1 MINITFGQLLE
12 KLVYLSKQ
20 KKKTLAKEL
29 GYDVSYIS
37 KWISNK
43 NLPTQKNIA
52 QICKATSTFIVNSLS
67 PSSMDDLM
75 SYFEIDKDTSKE
87 NLIEYIDTLLKES
100 YMETAQKSIP
110 HIHKNTHVQ
119 ERYNSIIHINPKLRK
134 QYLSHDMESFMNRFN
149 KIDLILSA
157 NLFKAT
163 DEDKL
168 SIAAIKPDLWQLK
181 KDDVSIR
188 IRLLIGFEG
197 DREDI
202 VFNTIL
208 LLNMISL
215 HPTLDFEIYNYEL
228 NSNTI
233 IFIIKD
239 DLLHVATFSQ
249 DKRCL
254 FSNMSKEKSAIDEMY
269 YTLDNIIKNQGN
281 PLVEKISSIN
291 TIKERKYMQYI
302 MGQDLRWLMG
312 DMNELFMPPDLFE
325 EIASTL
331 FTDKVVLEELNK
343 INLFLQNITY
353 KSKLKVLIYE
363 AELQRY
369 ISTGCLRFF
378 NIPITLTFDQ
388 VKSHIN
394 HMEKIIKESDLV
406 QIKLV
411 DGDFVES
418 FKDNKNP
425 SLYLSKNMKFFKID
439 NENNINDYAV
449 IRDNKFK
456 SICDEFYTTI
466 WEKDNSI
473 IIKDKEEILDKL
485 KKNLAYAS
493 IINSDNNFIE

>member
-67 PSSMDDLM
+67 PSSMDELM

-110 HIHKNTHVQ
+110 HVHKNTHVQ
-119 ERYNSIIHINPKLRK
+119 ESYNSIIHINPKLRK

-281 PLVEKISSIN
+281 PLV
-291 TIKERKYMQYI
+291 
-302 MGQDLRWLMG
+302 
-312 DMNELFMPPDLFE
+312 
-325 EIASTL
+325 
-331 FTDKVVLEELNK
+331 V
-343 INLFLQNITY
+343 
-353 KSKLKVLIYE
+353 
-363 AELQRY
+363 
-369 ISTGCLRFF
+369 
-378 NIPITLTFDQ
+378 
-388 VKSHIN
+388 
-394 HMEKIIKESDLV
+394 
-406 QIKLV
+406 
-411 DGDFVES
+411 
-418 FKDNKNP
+418 
-425 SLYLSKNMKFFKID
+425 
-439 NENNINDYAV
+439 
-449 IRDNKFK
+449 
-456 SICDEFYTTI
+456 
-466 WEKDNSI
+466 
-473 IIKDKEEILDKL
+473 
-485 KKNLAYAS
+485 
-493 IINSDNNFIE
+493 